1 VVIVVAAITN
11 LSYYTFYSVEYII
24 SEYEILMKLIL
35 GNQIGRKCNTM
46 RHIADVV
53 VVITVKL
60 TNTMI
65 SHFHS
70 KQIHCDLYGNNC
82 SNLLILWPQFALLH

>member
-1 VVIVVAAITN
+1 VVTVVAAITN
-11 LSYYTFYSVEYII
+11 LSYYTFYSVEFII

-35 GNQIGRKCNTM
+35 GIQIGRKCNTI

-65 SHFHS
+65 SHLHS
-70 KQIHCDLYGNNC
+70 QHIYCDLYGNNC
-82 SNLLILWPQFALLH
+82 SNLFVLWSQFVLLH